1 MSTANNYV
9 QNNNNI
15 HFFEKLGIVDPFKV
29 HVKDGSMQLARDN
42 SLIKLGVRNA
52 HALELLQ
59 VQLRHKTT
67 KKMNSIANILESE
80 EKSSQLT
87 NWQLLMR
94 NIIEYYVLREAGEIV
109 NWSKC
114 NESFELLSFS
124 KEELLGFS
132 LSMAKEKN
140 IEGAVSGMIRL
151 LKQEDI
157 LEPEILYGICVELVR
172 FFSQGKLEVDK
183 HSILDEWFKDIRLH
197 LDFLSLLS
205 SVIGI
210 GPNGADEA
218 TPKVLSKII
227 KILESIK
234 ISHKKRPRE
243 VSVQTWNIL
252 QGISYCSI
260 DSDLP
265 DFVLVE
271 SKSLPRSGHHY
282 LKNLLHTVTNGQF
295 SYCESYHEPGCCKA
309 NPCGV
314 NAYWHY
320 ARLKQVNHLRLIK
333 SHDFLLNNKIF
344 NCMPGM
350 YRLIQIREPFDLLV
364 SWLELAQLEV
374 NKVDLKENNI
384 DLQRIYLYHET
395 SLLQSAWEII
405 DSIGKTMNAEQSK
418 EWLISKKHYINS
430 FLAKWVPISNS
441 ISGKESHN
449 CGNFVLRYQDM
460 KDPTEL
466 LNLLKIK
473 DFARIDIPSFKPN
486 VQNVLKRKSTYVTN
500 LIESNFALIQEISR
514 EIEDAAPLL
523 ADGGNVWRQVFEG
536 DSY

>member
-1 MSTANNYV
+1 
-9 QNNNNI
+9 
-15 HFFEKLGIVDPFKV
+15 
-29 HVKDGSMQLARDN
+29 MQQLRDK

-59 VQLRHKTT
+59 VQLRNKTIE
-67 KKMNSIANILESE
+67 KKNFIANILESE
-80 EKSSQLT
+80 EKFNQFT
-87 NWQLLMR
+87 NWQILIR
-94 NIIEYYVLREAGEIV
+94 NIIEHYVLSEAGEIV
-109 NWSKC
+109 NWTKC
-114 NESFELLSFS
+114 NQAFDLLSCS
-124 KEELLGFS
+124 NAELFGFS
-132 LSMAKEKN
+132 LSMAREKN

-151 LKQEDI
+151 LKQEEV
-157 LEPEILYGICVELVR
+157 LEKELSYEIIVEFVR
-172 FFSQGKLEVDK
+172 FFSQGRLEVSK
-183 HSILDEWFKDIRLH
+183 YSILDEWYKDIRLH
-197 LDFLSLLS
+197 ADFLGLLS
-205 SVIGI
+205 TVAGT

-218 TPKVLSKII
+218 TPKVLSKSIE
-227 KILESIK
+227 ILEKIK
-234 ISHKKRPRE
+234 ISHKKRPQE
-243 VSVQTWNIL
+243 VSMQTWKIL

-265 DFVLVE
+265 EFVLVE
-271 SKSLPRSGHHY
+271 SQSLPRSGHHY

-295 SYCESYHEPGCCKA
+295 SYCESYQEPGCCKA

-333 SHDFLLNNKIF
+333 SHDFLLNNKTF

-374 NKVDLKENNI
+374 NKVDLKEKNI
-384 DLQRIYLYHET
+384 DVQRIYLYHET
-395 SLLQSAWEII
+395 SLLQAAWEII

-473 DFARIDIPSFKPN
+473 DFARIELPSFKPN

-500 LIESNFALIQEISR
+500 LVESNFALIQEISR

-523 ADGGNVWRQVFEG
+523 ADGGNVWC
-536 DSY
+536 